1 MSIRINLLPVGN
13 GDCIHIRFEDSR
25 GIHNIV
31 IDSGPA
37 SAKRMF
43 RDLLSRIRSA
53 GEVVDLLCFTHIDN
67 DHTKAAAHVF
77 SDRTVDF
84 SFIRQVWLNTGEI
97 PSFHAVA
104 SGSANETLMTVD
116 CALHLYDALIK
127 REIPVRGEILAG
139 TYLTIGEAVIR
150 VISPGKEQHNCFMDY
165 WNAKCRDVDM
175 GVGDDTS
182 PTNGDSIAFY
192 LEFEDGYMA
201 FLGDAHVNALMEG
214 MKQEL
219 PGKKCLLAKLAHHGS
234 IHNLS
239 TGLLER
245 MNTNCFLISSK
256 SGGMRPSR
264 ETIDLIA
271 SYHKSEKKVILCNF
285 ELKRS
290 EDVPDETEIVN
301 LLDSEYRLEPDVII
315 CAEK

>member
-1 MSIRINLLPVGN
+1 MSIRINLLPIGN

-150 VISPGKEQHNCFMDY
+150 VISPGKEQHDCFMDY

-182 PTNGDSIAFY
+182 PTNGDSIAF
-192 LEFEDGYMA
+192 
-201 FLGDAHVNALMEG
+201 
-214 MKQEL
+214 
-219 PGKKCLLAKLAHHGS
+219 
-234 IHNLS
+234 
-239 TGLLER
+239 
-245 MNTNCFLISSK
+245 
-256 SGGMRPSR
+256 
-264 ETIDLIA
+264 
-271 SYHKSEKKVILCNF
+271 
-285 ELKRS
+285 
-290 EDVPDETEIVN
+290 
-301 LLDSEYRLEPDVII
+301 
-315 CAEK
+315 